1 MDILMESAQDVID
14 SINGWNSGLFQRS
27 VYIYGI
33 LQQLF
38 LDGNREGHQTQEK
51 DDEKLKNECLLTK
64 MPVVSRFSS
73 L

>member
-1 MDILMESAQDVID
+1 MRM
-14 SINGWNSGLFQRS
+14 GGGLIQGQS
-27 VYIYGI
+27 V
-33 LQQLF
+33 QQLF